1 MLKVLFY
8 VMLVTACF
16 ADQTSLRRPLPSGKI
31 IGGSVASITNFPYQV
46 SFQDWNAHICGAAI
60 ISESWAVTAA
70 HCFLNLPVPKV
81 RSGTATRGVGGT
93 VHNVANYIIHENFN
107 QNNFDNDIALLQVD
121 TPFQFSASVQPISLP
136 AQGEATPVGTQAVV
150 SGWGVTV
157 VSISHRHMSLS
168 LIRGQNV
175 EFLCPERYSN
185 IFDSN
190 PDKNGGTEYSSDLL
204 YITANIYSDSD
215 CNDKYYADYGGL
227 FVGDFCAG
235 HAEGGIDA
243 CQGDSGGPLAAG
255 GKLVGIVSWGDQ
267 CALPDRPG
275 VYTRV
280 SYYRDWIKEKTGV

>member
-1 MLKVLFY
+1 MASLVLTDSSQLTSDNQH
-8 VMLVTACF
+8 LVILPRLECTHLRGSNHQRELGSNRC
-16 ADQTSLRRPLPSGKI
+16 SL
-31 IGGSVASITNFPYQV
+31 
-46 SFQDWNAHICGAAI
+46 
-60 ISESWAVTAA
+60 
-70 HCFLNLPVPKV
+70 LPVAKV
-81 RSGTATRGVGGT
+81 RSGTAIRGVGGT
-93 VHNVANYIIHENFN
+93 VHDVANYIIHENFN
-107 QNNFDNDIALLQVD
+107 ENNFDNDIALLQVD

-157 VSISHRHMSLS
+157 
-168 LIRGQNV
+168 
-175 EFLCPERYSN
+175 
-185 IFDSN
+185 
-190 PDKNGGTEYSSDLL
+190 NGGTEYSSDLL
-204 YITANIYSDSD
+204 YITVNIYSDSD

>member
-1 MLKVLFY
+1 MR
-8 VMLVTACF
+8 AN
-16 ADQTSLRRPLPSGKI
+16 QTSLRRPLPSGKI
-31 IGGSVASITNFPYQV
+31 IGGSVAAITNFPYQL
-46 SFQDWNAHICGAAI
+46 SLQDWNAHICGAAI

-121 TPFQFSASVQPISLP
+121 TPFQFSDSVQPISLP

-157 VSISHRHMSLS
+157 
-168 LIRGQNV
+168 
-175 EFLCPERYSN
+175 
-185 IFDSN
+185 
-190 PDKNGGTEYSSDLL
+190 NGGTEYSSDLL
-204 YITANIYSDSD
+204 YITVNIYSDSD